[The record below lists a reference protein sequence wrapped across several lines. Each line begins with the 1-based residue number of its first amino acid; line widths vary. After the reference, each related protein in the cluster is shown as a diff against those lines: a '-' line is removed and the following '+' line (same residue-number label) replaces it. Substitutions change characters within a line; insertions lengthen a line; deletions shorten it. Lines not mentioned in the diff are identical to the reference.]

1 MAVVHG
7 NRGSQRRR
15 IPLVTIFVLM
25 AGVVMLLPAVVRQFS
40 AAGPAP
46 VSNDA
51 QTSASMEDL
60 TRLVNMLRAKVD
72 TLEDRGPSSA
82 RLVNGLN
89 QQGVGSVTE
98 PPITSSHGQ
107 VSREL
112 HDRLH
117 GVLQETEQLQDTQAL
132 HQAHHSEQ
140 ASTNSVSDPRG
151 PPEWVEAPT
160 PVKPLWGLKHK
171 RNGDA
176 VFGLAFGYGKTD
188 YMRFVGSLRE
198 TGYDDDIVLA
208 TSAPKDMKPG
218 VEEYLK
224 THRVLSYPFGF
235 QCKKKGG
242 GRKLLVTPAGCT
254 LTDWYENGDPRG
266 PRPLALIRY
275 EHYKTWLELYSDQSW
290 FLILDFRDTV
300 FQRNPFS
307 QVVLDRSAP
316 IDLHLFEE
324 NRQVKRVGICP
335 FNSGWLGCWGRDV
348 PRRFSNRSVVCSG
361 STLGSRY
368 GVTRYVDRMIQE
380 MDSQQCHVKRG
391 TESDQGYHNYLFHTG
406 KLAEAGI
413 RVVAHEQGRGIV
425 NTVGAMNG
433 FRVPADKKGPLG
445 TFWKARDADG
455 YIINWD
461 GQKSPVVHQWDR
473 FAKELLRWIDKN
485 LAK

>member
-1 MAVVHG
+1 MQ
-7 NRGSQRRR
+7 QRRR
-15 IPLVTIFVLM
+15 FPVVALFVIL
-25 AGVVMLLPAVVRQFS
+25 AGVAMIMPALMRQFS
-40 AAGPAP
+40 EAPNAAESGA
-46 VSNDA
+46 V
-51 QTSASMEDL
+51 EDL
-60 TRLVNMLRAKVD
+60 TRVVHALREKVK
-72 TLEDRGPSSA
+72 TLETQASGAPPAFPVLGEQSLLRD
-82 RLVNGLN
+82 V
-89 QQGVGSVTE
+89 
-98 PPITSSHGQ
+98 PITSSYGE
-107 VSREL
+107 VPRDL
-112 HDRLH
+112 HERLH
-117 GVLQETEQLQDTQAL
+117 KVLGENEQLEDTRLLENVVLGNA
-132 HQAHHSEQ
+132 AP
-140 ASTNSVSDPRG
+140 PRE
-151 PPEWVEAPT
+151 PDEWVEATT

-176 VFGLAFGYGKTD
+176 VFALAFGYGKID

-208 TSAPKDMKPG
+208 TSAPQTMKPG
-218 VEEYLK
+218 VEEYLRS
-224 THRVLSYPFGF
+224 HRVLSYPFGF

-254 LTDWYENGDPRG
+254 LTDWYEGGDPRA

-275 EHYKTWLELYSDQSW
+275 EHYKTWLNMYSDQSW

-307 QVVLDRSAP
+307 SAVLNRREP
-316 IDLHLFEE
+316 VDLHLFEE

-335 FNSGWLGCWGRDV
+335 FNSGWLGCWGREV
-348 PRRFSNRSVVCSG
+348 PRKFSNRSVVCSG
-361 STLGSRY
+361 STLGSHY
-368 GVTRYVDRMIQE
+368 GVARYVNRMIQE
-380 MDSQQCHVKRG
+380 MDSQKCHVTRG

-413 RVVAHEQGRGIV
+413 RVVAHEQGKGIV

-445 TFWKARDADG
+445 SFWKARDADG

-473 FAKELLRWIDKN
+473 FAKELIKWIDKT